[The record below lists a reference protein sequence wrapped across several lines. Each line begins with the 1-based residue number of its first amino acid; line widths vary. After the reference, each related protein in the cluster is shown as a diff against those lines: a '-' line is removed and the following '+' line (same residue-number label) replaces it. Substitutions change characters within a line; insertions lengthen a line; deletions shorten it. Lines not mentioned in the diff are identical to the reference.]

1 MIKDTSQQD
10 VAITPTLISAS
21 RIKYLMVLIASI
33 LLVSYFA
40 YDSLNSERSIA
51 LKRVQIDTVIRGT
64 LERDI
69 SAVGKIVAANAPVI
83 YSSALGTIT
92 MKVKPGDIIKKNQL
106 IASINSPEL
115 LNQLQQEQASLQSLQ
130 FESERQKLQIRRS
143 QLTQQQQLEMALVSL
158 NAAKREFHRSQ
169 ISIKGNLISQLKFEK
184 SQDDLTRAK
193 IEYKHQQKQALL
205 NQDSLTFDAK
215 TQQAKIQRQQWLVAN
230 LQRKVDHLALLSP
243 IDGIVGNWL
252 TTQKSAVTLSQPVM
266 TIVDLSAFEAQ
277 LLVPESYADEL
288 GLGMSVELQ
297 VAGQTLQGKLSAISP
312 EVIKRQVT
320 TRVRFNDKK
329 LHLRQNQRLS
339 ARIIL
344 AQKDNVLMVHRGDF
358 LQTGG
363 NKHSY
368 VVKQNR
374 ANKIS
379 LTFGESS
386 LSQIE
391 ITSGAQVG
399 DKLIISSL
407 TPFAEAKQ
415 VTLR

>member
-193 IEYKHQQKQALL
+193 IEYIHQQKQALL

>member
-10 VAITPTLISAS
+10 VAITPKFISTAK
-21 RIKYLMVLIASI
+21 IKYVALFTVS
-33 LLVSYFA
+33 LLLLSYFA
-40 YDSLNSERSIA
+40 YGSYHSDRSIA
-51 LKRVQIDTVIRGT
+51 RNKVQIDTVVRGT

-69 SAVGKIVAANAPVI
+69 NAVGKIVAANAPII
-83 YSSALGTIT
+83 YGSARGTIT
-92 MKVKPGDIIKKNQL
+92 LSVKPGDAIEKNQL
-106 IASINSPEL
+106 IATINSPEL

-143 QLTQQQQLEMALVSL
+143 QLNQQQQLDMALVSL
-158 NAAKREFHRSQ
+158 NAAKREFNRSQ
-169 ISIKGNLISQLKFEK
+169 ISIKDNLISQLDFEK
-184 SQDDLTRAK
+184 SQDDLIRAK
-193 IEYKHQQKQALL
+193 LEYTHQQKQALL
-205 NQDSLTFDAK
+205 NQDSLKFDAK

-230 LQRKVDHLALLSP
+230 VQRQVNNLALLSP

-252 TTQKSAVTLSQPVM
+252 TSQKSAVVLSQPVM
-266 TIVDLSAFEAQ
+266 TIVDLSAFEAE

-288 GLGMSVELQ
+288 GLDMDVELQ

-320 TRVRFNDKK
+320 TRVRFSNDKV
-329 LHLRQNQRLS
+329 HLRQNQRLS

-344 AQKDNVLMVHRGDF
+344 ARKTNVLMVHRGDF

-363 NKHSY
+363 DKGTY
-368 VVKQNR
+368 LVQQNI
-374 ANKIS
+374 ATKVP
-379 LTFGESS
+379 LTFGETS

-391 ITSGAQVG
+391 ITSGAQMG
-399 DKLIISSL
+399 DKLVISSL
-407 TPFAEAKQ
+407 TPFAKAKQ